1 MTLFEAV
8 EKFERELPGW
18 WWTVGDC
25 SVSADASCGPDRV
38 GPDVH
43 LLDFRLFDEG
53 FDVDL
58 RHRERPS
65 NTPRATPS
73 DALLAVLEEAKAA
86 KAAFLRGELRDEV
99 TRRSSAN
106 CGDAHDLRLSVQQ
119 HAHVRP

>member
-1 MTLFEAV
+1 MRTQSQSETGMTLFEAV

-53 FDVDL
+53 SMSIFGTGRGHRICPAQCL
-58 RHRERPS
+58 RM
-65 NTPRATPS
+65 
-73 DALLAVLEEAKAA
+73 
-86 KAAFLRGELRDEV
+86 
-99 TRRSSAN
+99 RS
-106 CGDAHDLRLSVQQ
+106 
-119 HAHVRP
+119 